1 MDMTLPSRPPKKR
14 ESYHLGLSYN
24 DHESVVQP
32 DGRIAVFEFSSAK
45 KAKGW
50 VFAGWKDAH
59 DFGIWDNNDRARMWD
74 KKITIQEHLI
84 ESKGNMLDPFEAMKE
99 GIGVDE
105 TAYHYVYGG
114 PLAQRGGIF
123 VVKTN
128 DPRRI
133 IRAKMTWLS

>member
-14 ESYHLGLSYN
+14 ESYHLGHDYY
-24 DHESVVQP
+24 DHETAVQP
-32 DGRIAVFEFSSAK
+32 DGRIAAFEFSSAEK
-45 KAKGW
+45 SKGW
-50 VFAGWKDAH
+50 VFAGWKDSH
-59 DFGIWDNNDRARMWD
+59 DFGIWENNDRARMWD
-74 KKITIQEHLI
+74 NKITVQELLL
-84 ESKGNMLDPFEAMKE
+84 ESKGNMLDPFEAMQE
-99 GIGVDE
+99 GIAVDE

-114 PLAQRGGIF
+114 PLSQRGGIF